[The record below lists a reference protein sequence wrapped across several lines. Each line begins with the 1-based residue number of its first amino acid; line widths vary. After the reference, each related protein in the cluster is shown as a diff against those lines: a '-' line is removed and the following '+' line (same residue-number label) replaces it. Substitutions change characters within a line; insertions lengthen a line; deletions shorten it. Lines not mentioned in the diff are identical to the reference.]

1 MAEERP
7 TRVAVYIDFD
17 NVVISRYDAMFGR
30 SKWRNDNARDHS
42 PQAGS
47 DKLQE
52 DRLAQA
58 TIDVGALLDYAASF
72 GTVALAK
79 AYADWSVPANA
90 AYRRQLVDRAVDL
103 TQLFA
108 LGGTKNGADIRLSV
122 DVTAD
127 LYQYDDLTHVVIVA
141 GDSDYVA
148 LAQRC
153 KQLGRFVVGIGVAGS
168 TARALVAACDDFSD
182 YDDLPGV
189 RPARREPAAKQPAR
203 RTSKRAEKQPAKDV
217 DKDAAKEPGKDSVK
231 EPDKDSDSDSDK
243 DSAKEPIRRT
253 RKATRKSGP
262 ATEATRPADSRD
274 PDEPDEPDEEPEED
288 ERSDPQSEATAL
300 LLRAIRVALEKSED
314 EWLNSGGVKSQMQR
328 MNPAF
333 KEKALG
339 YSSFRAFLESRADVE
354 TEQTGQQL
362 QVRLTP

>member
-30 SKWRNDNARDHS
+30 NKWRSDNARDHS

-47 DKLQE
+47 EKSQE

-189 RPARREPAAKQPAR
+189 RPAQREPAV
-203 RTSKRAEKQPAKDV
+203 KQPAKRTTKQAAKQTAKDSDPQPDPRP
-217 DKDAAKEPGKDSVK
+217 DKEPAKEPEK
-231 EPDKDSDSDSDK
+231 EP
-243 DSAKEPIRRT
+243 ARRT
-253 RKATRKSGP
+253 RKATRRSGP
-262 ATEATRPADSRD
+262 ADDANRPT
-274 PDEPDEPDEEPEED
+274 EPDEPDQPDEPDED
-288 ERSDPQSEATAL
+288 ERSDPQSDATAL

-339 YSSFRAFLESRADVE
+339 YSSFRAFLDSRADVD
-354 TEQTGQQL
+354 TQQTGQQL